1 MLRLTTSQ
9 SKGRVKNRGGG
20 GGEGIMAYTGSLRQ
34 KGVGTSLVEVYKRP
48 GNLSFR
54 L

>member
-1 MLRLTTSQ
+1 M
-9 SKGRVKNRGGG
+9 
-20 GGEGIMAYTGSLRQ
+20 MAYAGSLRQ
-34 KGVGTSLVEVYKRP
+34 KGVGTSVVEVYKRP

>member
-9 SKGRVKNRGGG
+9 SKGRVKNRGG

>member
-9 SKGRVKNRGGG
+9 SKGRVKNRG

-34 KGVGTSLVEVYKRP
+34 KGVGTSLVEVYKRL

>member
-9 SKGRVKNRGGG
+9 RGGG
-20 GGEGIMAYTGSLRQ
+20 GGGGGITAYTGSLRQ
-34 KGVGTSLVEVYKRP
+34 NGVGTSLVEVYKRP

-54 L
+54 M